1 MFQIFYLLT
10 ILTLIGCDT
19 NKGSGDFAVFE
30 GNNKNFQIFNR
41 GWLFRNDDSYKI
53 FLIGT

>member
-1 MFQIFYLLT
+1 MLQIFYLLT

-41 GWLFRNDDSYKI
+41 GSSEMMTPIKYF
-53 FLIGT
+53 

>member
-1 MFQIFYLLT
+1 MLQIFYLLT

-30 GNNKNFQIFNR
+30 GNNENFQISKSGSSDMMTSIKYF
-41 GWLFRNDDSYKI
+41 
-53 FLIGT
+53 